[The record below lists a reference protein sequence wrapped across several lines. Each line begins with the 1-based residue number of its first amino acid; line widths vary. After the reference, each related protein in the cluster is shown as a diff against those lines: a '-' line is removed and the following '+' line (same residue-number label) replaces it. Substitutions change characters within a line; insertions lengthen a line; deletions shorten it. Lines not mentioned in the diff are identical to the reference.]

1 MKIDATVRSSL
12 RKKILKEL
20 QSPQNRFITVRS
32 AYKMNETELSSLQK
46 AIPEMHDA
54 HLTNE
59 VDPEII
65 AGVIIVDGSKII
77 DYSVKGRLNEL
88 VSSLLAH

>member
-1 MKIDATVRSSL
+1 MKIDAAVKSDL
-12 RKKILKEL
+12 RKKIMKEL
-20 QSPQNRFITVRS
+20 KSPQNRTVTVRS
-32 AYKMNETELSSLQK
+32 AYPMSNAELTQLQK
-46 AIPEMHDA
+46 TLPEMQSA

-65 AGVIIVDGSKII
+65 AGMIIIDGSKII
-77 DYSVKGRLNEL
+77 DYSIKGRLDEL

>member
-1 MKIDATVRSSL
+1 MKIDAAIRSNL
-12 RKKILKEL
+12 RKKIMKEL
-20 QSPQNRFITVRS
+20 KSPQNRTVTVRS
-32 AYKMNETELSSLQK
+32 AYAMSSSELAQLQK
-46 AIPEMHDA
+46 SLPEMESA

-59 VDPEII
+59 VDPELI